1 MKFTLSWLKDHLDTD
16 ASLDEIVER
25 LTMIG
30 LEVESVDDKASLKPF
45 VIARVLTAEKHPDAD
60 KLKVLSVDTG
70 SGAPV
75 QVVCGAPNAR
85 AGLVGA
91 FAAPGAYVPGIDVT
105 LSVGKIRGVES
116 HGMMCSERELQL
128 SDEHT
133 GIIDL
138 PENAPV
144 GASFAAW
151 AKLDDPVIEIG
162 LTPNRPDATGVYGIA
177 RDLAASGLGT
187 LKSGAVEPV
196 EGEGK
201 CPVSVTLEAPD
212 LCPGFAL
219 RLVRGVKNG
228 PSPKWLQQRLI
239 AIGLRPIN
247 ALVDITNYVTFDR
260 GRPLHVFD
268 AAKVKGNLVVRRA
281 KTSEEVGDLVEERF
295 LDLKKR
301 GLGVELLTEW
311 ESYGLTRMASAVYEL
326 YERIEALDGYGYEL
340 TPDMCVIADDNGV
353 ESIAGIMGGELSGC
367 EDGTTDVLIES
378 ALWDPMATARTG
390 RELGII
396 TDARYRFERGVD
408 PEFMVAGLDLGTRM
422 VLEFCGGTP
431 SEPEIVLGTPT
442 AKDGEIVGETGHH
455 YREVD
460 FPLSETKR
468 LTGLDVERAESIAIL
483 KRLGFV
489 PKGATDGAVVR
500 FVVPSWR
507 PDVDGKADL
516 VEEVMRIHGV
526 NRIAPA
532 PLPQTTAVGSRIL
545 TTLQNRTR
553 AARRALAVRGMM
565 EAVTWSF
572 IPERHAA
579 LFGGGAPALKLS
591 NPIAADMSDMRPS
604 LLPGL
609 IAAAQR
615 NADRGFGDIALFEVS
630 GTYQGDR
637 PEDQRRVAGGI
648 RRGTATLEGAGR
660 HWAGN
665 AASVGV
671 FDAKADA
678 LAALE
683 AAGAPVDKLT
693 IEAGGPDW
701 YHPGRS
707 GTIRLGPKNLLG
719 TFGEFHPDTLEAL
732 DAAGP
737 ICGFEVYLD
746 ALPEPKAK
754 ATRTKPRLDLSPFQA
769 VKRDFAF
776 VVDRSVAAGAL
787 TRAVA
792 AADKKLI
799 AGVSVFDVFEG
810 AALGAGKKSVAIEV
824 AIQPQERTLTDED
837 FEALSARIVANVEK
851 QTGGVLRG

>member
-30 LEVESVDDKASLKPF
+30 LEVESVDDKAALKPF

-138 PENAPV
+138 PDNAPV
-144 GASFAAW
+144 GASFAEW

-177 RDLAASGLGT
+177 RDLAAAGLGT

-247 ALVDITNYVTFDR
+247 ALVDVTNYVTFDR

-281 KTSEEVGDLVEERF
+281 RAGEKVL
-295 LDLKKR
+295 
-301 GLGVELLTEW
+301 
-311 ESYGLTRMASAVYEL
+311 
-326 YERIEALDGYGYEL
+326 ALDGAEYAL

-408 PEFMVAGLDLGTRM
+408 PEFMGAGLDLGTRM

-431 SEPEIVLGTPT
+431 SEAEIVLGTPT

-637 PEDQRRVAGGI
+637 PEDQRRVAGGV

-665 AASVGV
+665 AATVGV

-707 GTIRLGPKNLLG
+707 GTIKLGPKNLLG

-746 ALPEPKAK
+746 AVPEPKAK

-776 VVDRSVAAGAL
+776 VVDKGVAAGAL

-810 AALGAGKKSVAIEV
+810 ASIGADKKSIAIEV

-837 FEALSARIVANVEK
+837 FEALSARILANVEK